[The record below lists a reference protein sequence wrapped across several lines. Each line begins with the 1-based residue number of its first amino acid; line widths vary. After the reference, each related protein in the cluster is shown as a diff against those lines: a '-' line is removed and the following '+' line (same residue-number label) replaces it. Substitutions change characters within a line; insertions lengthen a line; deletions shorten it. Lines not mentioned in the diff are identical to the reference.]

1 MKLLILALCVVAA
14 ASKKAGKR
22 TSNLIFT
29 HESGAQTRIG
39 FDGTKL
45 TVPGY
50 CEQDTCTAA
59 ASERASH
66 TSQLSGLE
74 ARVTGL
80 NTAISQLEQKH
91 VDHSQDN
98 SDAHAGLGG
107 KIAANKDRI
116 QALSDALSKEDA
128 ARRAEDATLRAAL
141 LSEDAAR
148 KSEDRALKALILSG
162 DALVNDLIV
171 RENGARKAH
180 AAAMQAQVR
189 WYYEKH
195 EW

>member
-74 ARVTGL
+74 ARVGRS
-80 NTAISQLEQKH
+80 AAS
-91 VDHSQDN
+91 VMDV
-98 SDAHAGLGG
+98 SDDSTSPSVTRASSSSMVGEMSG
-107 KIAANKDRI
+107 
-116 QALSDALSKEDA
+116 ALSPNC
-128 ARRAEDATLRAAL
+128 
-141 LSEDAAR
+141 
-148 KSEDRALKALILSG
+148 G
-162 DALVNDLIV
+162 
-171 RENGARKAH
+171 NGAV
-180 AAAMQAQVR
+180 QASRSAWASFFSVF
-189 WYYEKH
+189 
-195 EW
+195 